1 MGSRKP
7 SKTYLERLDDV
18 LDIAASRPNVRE
30 MAEDTRRNLSR
41 LLEDSTNL
49 GIIEQSIQ
57 LGVLLASL
65 ERKFGIGDEY
75 ES

>member
-18 LDIAASRPNVRE
+18 IDIAASRPNVRKL
-30 MAEDTRRNLSR
+30 AEDTRRNIDR

-49 GIIEQSIQ
+49 DLIENAMQ
-57 LGVLLASL
+57 LGWLLADL
-65 ERKFGIGDEY
+65 ERKFEIGDEH